1 VRILPG
7 VVAFD
12 LPRSPLGVSG
22 HFSESGM
29 SASVKQPVLVVDDEP
44 QVLVALDD
52 LLSERFIVKTAESAE
67 KALEIVEADREIAV
81 VVTDQRMP
89 GMTGDQLLAELGTR
103 TSAPHILVTGYAD
116 LTAVVR
122 AVNEGKLFAYVT
134 KPWDGGDLLQKV
146 ERAAEQY
153 RLTQDLAAERKLL
166 VDLINSSPDGICV
179 KDLELRFIRVNQVY
193 ARMLGQDPDALTG
206 RRLSDILPRLTDAA
220 ETEGVERAM
229 LQSGTALLDQVKPAH
244 SSSGSRWYSAAKAPL
259 RDIGGQVSGLV
270 EIKRDVTDR
279 IAISEA
285 LMESEEK
292 SREKSRLLH
301 SILDSMNDG
310 VVVTN
315 MQGEFL
321 LINPNAKRLLGVDA
335 WDVKLSNWI
344 RRSGITGERGVA
356 LARTEDPLLLAT
368 QGEEPGEIE
377 VIVNNEVRKDTRV
390 TLKATPLWDGRK
402 VVGGIAVLRDVTE
415 QRSLERQLLQSQ
427 KMDAVGQ
434 LAGGVAHDFNN
445 ALAVMSIYAG
455 LVTQGLAPDD
465 PKRGDMAEL
474 LRAIDRASSL
484 TRQLLAFGRVQ
495 AMQIT
500 SVSLH
505 DVVMGLEKMLRRLIG
520 PTIELVTATDPN
532 LPTIRA
538 DVSQIEQVI
547 MNLVINARDAMPKG
561 GVLRI
566 ETSLAS
572 EAGVP
577 TVVLG
582 VRDTGTG
589 MSEEVR
595 ARIFEPFFTTKEVGK
610 GTGLG
615 LSTVHGIVKQSGGH
629 IDVESQLGQGT
640 QFRVHFQPWAGKASL
655 APTVSLPPVSEVSG
669 QTILLVED
677 DEAVRRAAGR
687 ILAEHGYVVHE
698 ASTVQEARDS
708 LAKHGSSI
716 DLLLTDMVL
725 GGKSGADIV
734 EDLEQTAPEARRL
747 FISGYVSGQVKA
759 AQIFEAGPHLHKP
772 FTPADLVKAV
782 RKVLTLPN

>member
-1 VRILPG
+1 MN
-7 VVAFD
+7 
-12 LPRSPLGVSG
+12 S
-22 HFSESGM
+22 
-29 SASVKQPVLVVDDEP
+29 SVKQPVLVVDDEP

-52 LLSERFIVKTAESAE
+52 LLSEQFLVRTAESAE
-67 KALEIVEADREIAV
+67 KALEIIEQDREIAV

-89 GMTGDQLLAELGTR
+89 GMTGDQLLAELSSR
-103 TSAPHILVTGYAD
+103 SSAPRILVTGYAD

-134 KPWDGGDLLQKV
+134 KPWDGRDLLQKV
-146 ERAAEQY
+146 GRAAEQY

-179 KDLELRFIRVNQVY
+179 KDLELRFLRVNQVY
-193 ARMLGQDPDALTG
+193 ASMVGQKPEDLTG
-206 RRLSDILPRLTDAA
+206 KRLSELVPKLTDALELEA
-220 ETEGVERAM
+220 VEKAM
-229 LQSGTALLDQVKPAH
+229 LEDGTALLDQVRPAYAA
-244 SSSGSRWYSAAKAPL
+244 SGARWYSAAKAPL
-259 RDIGGQVSGLV
+259 RDVGGQVSGLV

-310 VVVTN
+310 VIVTN

-335 WDVKLSNWI
+335 WDVKLNNWI
-344 RRSGITGERGVA
+344 RRSGISGERGVP
-356 LARTEDPLLLAT
+356 LARGEDPLFLAT

-377 VIVNNEVRKDTRV
+377 VIVNNDVRRDTRV
-390 TLKATPLWDGRK
+390 TLKATPLRDGRK

-455 LVTQGLAPDD
+455 LVTHGLPADD
-465 PKRGDMAEL
+465 PKRGDMSEL
-474 LRAIDRASSL
+474 MRAIDRASAL

-495 AMQIT
+495 AMEIT

-505 DVVMGLEKMLRRLIG
+505 EVVAGLEKMLRRLIG
-520 PTIELVTATDPN
+520 SGIHLVTAADPKVPN
-532 LPTIRA
+532 IRA

-561 GVLRI
+561 GELRI
-566 ETSLAS
+566 ETFVEPGSAA
-572 EAGVP
+572 AGTSA
-577 TVVLG
+577 TVVLS
-582 VRDTGTG
+582 VSDTGTG
-589 MSEEVR
+589 MTEEVR
-595 ARIFEPFFTTKEVGK
+595 SRIFEPFFTTKPVGK

-615 LSTVHGIVKQSGGH
+615 LSTVHGIVKQSGGR
-629 IDVESQLGQGT
+629 IDVASEPGKGT
-640 QFRVHFQPWAGKASL
+640 TFRVHLHPWAGTL
-655 APTVSLPPVSEVSG
+655 PIAPTVSLPPVSEAGG

-677 DEAVRRAAGR
+677 DDAVRRAAGR

-698 ASTVQEARDS
+698 AASVEEARDS
-708 LAKHGSSI
+708 LAKHGTSI

-725 GGKSGADIV
+725 GGNSGAEIV
-734 EDLEQTAPEARRL
+734 QDLEQAAPEARRL
-747 FISGYVSGQVKA
+747 FISGYVNAEVHDAKVFQR
-759 AQIFEAGPHLHKP
+759 GPHLHKP
-772 FTPADLVKAV
+772 FTPTDLVKAV
-782 RKVLTLPN
+782 RKVLTLSN